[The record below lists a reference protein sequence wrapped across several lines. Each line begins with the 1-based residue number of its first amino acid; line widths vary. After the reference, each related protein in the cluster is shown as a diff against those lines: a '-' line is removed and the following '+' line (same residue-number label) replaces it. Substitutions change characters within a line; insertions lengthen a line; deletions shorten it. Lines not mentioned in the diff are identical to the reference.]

1 MDVEEVAEK
10 SPEKVLKFPV
20 NPFTASGYTTLGK
33 LPKKTWVTAGNKLL
47 TIPSILQASTRLG
60 WT

>member
-33 LPKKTWVTAGNKLL
+33 LPKKHGLRPETN
-47 TIPSILQASTRLG
+47 S
-60 WT
+60 